1 MSSYFVNSSLTS
13 RYQNGPDFQ
22 VQHYNGTNRH
32 YNPAVS
38 STNVNYSPGYQYSNH
53 HEVGYYQP
61 EGNVLQQP
69 VTNRLSHTPNHTSY
83 SINANMDPTPMSVA
97 RSTPSASPTLENG
110 LGNGMNGSEKHAT
123 NPATSSPTDSVVYPW
138 MRKMHMSSS
147 ANGMEAKRSR
157 TAYTRYQTLEL
168 EKEFHFNRYLTR
180 RRRIEIAHALGL
192 SERQIK
198 IWFQNRRMK
207 WKKEHNVKS
216 ISQLIENS
224 KSDAIDSPGGV
235 VVHSPSSPAD

>member
-13 RYQNGPDFQ
+13 RFQNGQDFQ
-22 VQHYNGTNRH
+22 VQHYNNSNRH
-32 YNPAVS
+32 YSPVS
-38 STNVNYSPGYQYSNH
+38 SSTVNYNAGGYQYTTNQHDTTPS
-53 HEVGYYQP
+53 YYP
-61 EGNVLQQP
+61 TETSVLQQP
-69 VTNRLSHTPNHTSY
+69 PVSNRLTHNTPTHTSY
-83 SINANMDPTPMSVA
+83 SIAANMETTA
-97 RSTPSASPTLENG
+97 RNTPSTSPSLENG
-110 LGNGMNGSEKHAT
+110 LGNGMNGTEK
-123 NPATSSPTDSVVYPW
+123 NTSSNAVNSQSDSMVYPW
-138 MRKMHMSSS
+138 MRKMHMSSG

-216 ISQLIENS
+216 ISQLMEDPKNGTL
-224 KSDAIDSPGGV
+224 DATRVPQG
-235 VVHSPSSPAD
+235 PPSPAD

>member
-13 RYQNGPDFQ
+13 RYQNGQDFQ
-22 VQHYNGTNRH
+22 VQHYNSTNRH
-32 YNPAVS
+32 YNPTS
-38 STNVNYSPGYQYSNH
+38 STAVNYNGGYQYSNH
-53 HEVGYYQP
+53 HDVGYYP
-61 EGNVLQQP
+61 AEGNVLQQP

-83 SINANMDPTPMSVA
+83 TINANMETAPMSVA
-97 RSTPSASPTLENG
+97 RSTPSTSPNLENG
-110 LGNGMNGSEKHAT
+110 LGSGMNGTEKHASST
-123 NPATSSPTDSVVYPW
+123 ASNSPTDSVVYPW

-216 ISQLIENS
+216 ISQLVENT
-224 KSDAIDSPGGV
+224 KNETVDSAGV
-235 VVHSPSSPAD
+235 VQNPPSPAD

>member
-13 RYQNGPDFQ
+13 RYQNGQDFQ
-22 VQHYNGTNRH
+22 VQHYNGSNRH
-32 YNPAVS
+32 YSPVS
-38 STNVNYSPGYQYSNH
+38 SSTVNYNAGYQYTNQH
-53 HEVGYYQP
+53 DTAYYP
-61 EGNVLQQP
+61 TESSVLQPP
-69 VTNRLSHTPNHTSY
+69 VSNRLTHTPTHTSY
-83 SINANMDPTPMSVA
+83 NIAANME
-97 RSTPSASPTLENG
+97 STPISAARNTPSTSPSLENG
-110 LGNGMNGSEKHAT
+110 LANGLSGAYKN
-123 NPATSSPTDSVVYPW
+123 TSNNAVNSQSDSMVYPW
-138 MRKMHMSSS
+138 MRKMHMSSG

-216 ISQLIENS
+216 ISQLMEDPKNGTTRVS
-224 KSDAIDSPGGV
+224 AGPPSPT
-235 VVHSPSSPAD
+235 D

>member
-13 RYQNGPDFQ
+13 RYQNGQDFQ
-22 VQHYNGTNRH
+22 VQHYNTTGR
-32 YNPAVS
+32 YNPAPAAAA
-38 STNVNYSPGYQYSNH
+38 VNYNTGYQYSNH
-53 HEVGYYQP
+53 HDASYYPSDATTALLQP
-61 EGNVLQQP
+61 QQP
-69 VTNRLSHTPNHTSY
+69 TTTNRLSHTPSSHPSY
-83 SINANMDPTPMSVA
+83 SLTGN
-97 RSTPSASPTLENG
+97 LENVTMSA
-110 LGNGMNGSEKHAT
+110 NS
-123 NPATSSPTDSVVYPW
+123 TSSPSPNSDSSLCSGVHGKEKIGTGSTQDGVYPW
-138 MRKMHMSSS
+138 MRRMHMSSGT
-147 ANGMEAKRSR
+147 NGMEAKRSR

-216 ISQLIENS
+216 ISQIMNPDTKDNS
-224 KSDAIDSPGGV
+224 CETGGLSATGSVSPTN
-235 VVHSPSSPAD
+235 